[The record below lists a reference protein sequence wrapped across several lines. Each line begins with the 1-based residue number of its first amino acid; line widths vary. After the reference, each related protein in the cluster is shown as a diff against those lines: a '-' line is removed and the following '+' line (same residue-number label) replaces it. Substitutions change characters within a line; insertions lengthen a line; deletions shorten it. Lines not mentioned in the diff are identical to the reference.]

1 MKQMLVSAI
10 ANVQAI
16 HAQHRAG
23 LAMMQANEAMLSG
36 IRQAGIYAG
45 NTTNFNALH
54 QQDVRNETQAAKAQ
68 FMYQVA
74 SAWKKHTEAQMKKDA
89 KLDYMA

>member
-1 MKQMLVSAI
+1 MLVSAI
-10 ANVQAI
+10 ANFQAI

-23 LAMMQANEAMLSG
+23 LAMMQANEAMLGS
-36 IRQAGIYAG
+36 IRQAGMG
-45 NTTNFNALH
+45 STNFNALH
-54 QQDVRNETQAAKAQ
+54 QQDIKNETDMAKAQ

-74 SAWKKHTEAQMKKDA
+74 SAWKKHTEAQLKKDA

>member
-1 MKQMLVSAI
+1 MLVSAI
-10 ANVQAI
+10 ANFQAI

-23 LAMMQANEAMLSG
+23 LAMMQANEAMLGG
-36 IRQAGIYAG
+36 IRQAGLG
-45 NTTNFNALH
+45 STNFNALH

>member
-1 MKQMLVSAI
+1 MLVSAI
-10 ANVQAI
+10 ANFQAI

-23 LAMMQANEAMLSG
+23 LAMMQTNEAMLGG
-36 IRQAGIYAG
+36 IRQAGMG
-45 NTTNFNALH
+45 STNFNALH
-54 QQDVRNETQAAKAQ
+54 QQDVKNETQAAKAQ

-74 SAWKKHTEAQMKKDA
+74 SAWKKRTEAQMKKDA

>member
-1 MKQMLVSAI
+1 MLVSAI
-10 ANVQAI
+10 ANFQAI

-23 LAMMQANEAMLSG
+23 LAMMQANEAMLGG
-36 IRQAGIYAG
+36 IRQAGMG
-45 NTTNFNALH
+45 STNFNALH
-54 QQDVRNETQAAKAQ
+54 QQDVRNETQMAKAQ